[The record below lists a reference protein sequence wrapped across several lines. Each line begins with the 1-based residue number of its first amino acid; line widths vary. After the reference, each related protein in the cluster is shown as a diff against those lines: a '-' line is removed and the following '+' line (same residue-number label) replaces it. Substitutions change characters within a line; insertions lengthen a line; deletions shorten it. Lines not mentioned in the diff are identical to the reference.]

1 MANAKLSIDTPKF
14 IMDMLSAVDYA
25 RITDAHYIYWT
36 QIIKENIGKHL
47 KKKVKASPLVDVP
60 YPIRQDFC
68 DLINEYDFQ
77 SLNLLKQKIAVP
89 LAIKWANENLPLR
102 RKL

>member
-25 RITDAHYIYWT
+25 RITDAHYIHWT

-68 DLINEYDFQ
+68 DLINKYDFNQ
-77 SLNLLKQKIAVP
+77 LPKLAKMAAVP
-89 LAIKWANENLPLR
+89 AAKQ
-102 RKL
+102 